1 MAELGSLLT
10 QAVTKFNTT
19 MFECIHAQ
27 GCDRHLMGLAILAW
41 LETGGENM
49 PEIFT
54 DPSFE
59 LSGGNGKFVLSTS
72 LNGFTPLIG
81 GVVPMVENGYG
92 CFYSFEKE
100 Q

>member
-1 MAELGSLLT
+1 
-10 QAVTKFNTT
+10 
-19 MFECIHAQ
+19 
-27 GCDRHLMGLAILAW
+27 MGLAILAW

-54 DPSFE
+54 DASFE
-59 LSGGNGKFVLSTS
+59 RSGGNGKFVLSTS

-81 GVVPMVENGYG
+81 GVTPMVDHGYG
-92 CFYSFEKE
+92 CFYSFEKD